1 MAQMPKAI
9 QEILRDSDAIR
20 RKKNIVAQMMT
31 ERTQF
36 ESTWKQLSKYINP
49 TRGRFDDEDKTQ
61 DGKRRD

>member
-9 QEILRDSDAIR
+9 QEMLRDGDAIR

-36 ESTWKQLSKYINP
+36 EGTWKQLSRYINP
-49 TRGRFDDEDKTQ
+49 TRG
-61 DGKRRD
+61 